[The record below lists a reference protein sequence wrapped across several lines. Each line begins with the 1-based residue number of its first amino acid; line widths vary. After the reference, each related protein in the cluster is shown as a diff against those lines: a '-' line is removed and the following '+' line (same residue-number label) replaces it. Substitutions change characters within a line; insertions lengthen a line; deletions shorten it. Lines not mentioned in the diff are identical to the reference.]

1 MFLKRISSV
10 HFLVDKKS
18 LFLSE
23 KNFFLV
29 KTYSGALQNRQARG
43 ASRPRFQNRPAE
55 WSSCFYRTLSPC
67 FYLKYSIR
75 GVRGGRLSYND
86 QGLPH
91 PRPTDVRTR
100 VRAANAARRGPPV
113 SRRRAPP
120 QSFPPILIF

>member
-29 KTYSGALQNRQARG
+29 KTYSGALQNRQARV
-43 ASRPRFQNRPAE
+43 APRPRFQNRPDE
-55 WSSCFYRTLSPC
+55 WSSCFYRTFSPC
-67 FYLKYSIR
+67 FYLKSSIR
-75 GVRGGRLSYND
+75 GVQGGRLSYND

-100 VRAANAARRGPPV
+100 VRAANAARPEPQV
-113 SRRRAPP
+113 SRRRAPHKGC
-120 QSFPPILIF
+120 PPI